1 MNREEVSK
9 RFNALP
15 FDTVIHSDF
24 LNNNLPDK
32 CANLIIAD
40 PPYFEVKGDFDFVW
54 NSFDDY
60 LTDVEK
66 WAIECKRI
74 LADNGTLFWW
84 GDKKKIAYNQII
96 LDKYFNLE
104 NSIVWRKIDS
114 MQYQYYSPD
123 LARTFNTHNERLLMY
138 SNEIERTGLEVIME
152 DFIWAKNP
160 FGIAIKE
167 ARAIQMIKRRDFA
180 NAILINGYKNIDSAM
195 AQISNWELGK
205 NIPTLKDWQTIK
217 DLLKIRKEYE
227 YLRKEYEY
235 LRKEY
240 EDLRK
245 EYEDQRRY
253 FQNDLKLEEV
263 FEFSQQSSITKNFDH
278 DTKKPEKLT
287 RALILTCSR
296 KNDLIVVPFSGSGT
310 EVAMSIKEGRK
321 AIGYDIEKKY
331 VDMSNKRIKTFKDAP
346 SLF

>member
-1 MNREEVSK
+1 MELNK
-9 RFNALP
+9 IYNT
-15 FDTVIHSDF
+15 DW
-24 LNNNLPDK
+24 LNNELPDK
-32 CANLIIAD
+32 SVQLIIAD
-40 PPYFEVKGDFDFVW
+40 PPYYKVKGDFDFIW
-54 NSFDDY
+54 KTFDDY
-60 LTDVEK
+60 LADVEK

-84 GDKKKIAYNQII
+84 GDKKKIAYSQII

-138 SNEIERTGLEVIME
+138 SNEVDMTGLEMINE
-152 DFIWAKNP
+152 QIKPLNP
-160 FGIAIKE
+160 FANYLKEEFKRANVSNREIAKLFPS
-167 ARAIQMIKRRDFA
+167 KTGG
-180 NAILINGYKNIDSAM
+180 LTGCV
-195 AQISNWELGK
+195 SNWLNGDNVITEEQYL
-205 NIPTLKDWQTIK
+205 I
-217 DLLKIRKEYE
+217 IRE
-227 YLRKEYEY
+227 YLNNEY

-240 EDLRK
+240 EDLRKEYEDLRKEYEYLRK

-278 DTKKPEKLT
+278 ETKKPEKLT
-287 RALILTCSR
+287 RALIITCSR
-296 KNDLIVVPFSGSGT
+296 KNDLVVVPFAGSGT
-310 EVAMSIKEGRK
+310 EVAMAIKEGRK

-346 SLF
+346 TLF

>member
-1 MNREEVSK
+1 MNIDTA
-9 RFNALP
+9 NAPNTTETAIGFIPCYQLP
-15 FDTVIHSDF
+15 LDTVIHSDF
-24 LNNNLPDK
+24 LNNTLPDK

-40 PPYFEVKGDFDFVW
+40 PPYFEVKGAFDFVW
-54 NSFDDY
+54 KSFEDY
-60 LTDVEK
+60 LKDVEK

-84 GDKKKIAYNQII
+84 GDKKKIAYSQII

-138 SNEIERTGLEVIME
+138 SNEVDMTGLEMINE
-152 DFIWAKNP
+152 QLKPLNP
-160 FGIAIKE
+160 FANYLREEFKRANVSNREIAQLFPSKTGG
-167 ARAIQMIKRRDFA
+167 
-180 NAILINGYKNIDSAM
+180 LTGCV
-195 AQISNWELGK
+195 SNWLNGDNVITEEQYL
-205 NIPTLKDWQTIK
+205 I
-217 DLLKIRKEYE
+217 IRQ
-227 YLRKEYEY
+227 YLNNEY

-278 DTKKPEKLT
+278 ETKKPEKLT

-296 KNDLIVVPFSGSGT
+296 KNDLVVVPFAGSGT
-310 EVAMSIKEGRK
+310 EMAMSIKEGRK
-321 AIGYDIEKKY
+321 AIGYDITSKY
-331 VDMSNKRIKTFKDAP
+331 VEMSNKRIKTFKDAP
-346 SLF
+346 TLF

>member
-1 MNREEVSK
+1 MQKNKIYHMN
-9 RFNALP
+9 
-15 FDTVIHSDF
+15 F
-24 LNNNLPDK
+24 LENSLPDK
-32 CANLIIAD
+32 CAQLIIAD
-40 PPYFEVKGDFDFVW
+40 PPYFEVKGSFDFIW
-54 NSFDDY
+54 KSFDDY
-60 LTDVEK
+60 LKDVEK

-84 GDKKKIAYNQII
+84 GDKKKIAYSQII

-138 SNEIERTGLEVIME
+138 SNEIERTGLEAIME

-167 ARAIQMIKRRDFA
+167 AREKECIKRRDFA
-180 NAILINGYKNIDSAM
+180 NAILTNGYKNIDSAM

-205 NIPTLKDWQTIK
+205 NIPKKKDWETIK
-217 DLLKIRKEYE
+217 ELLKIRKEYE
-227 YLRKEYEY
+227 DI
-235 LRKEY
+235 RKEY
-240 EDLRK
+240 EDIRK

-253 FQNDLKLEEV
+253 FYNPQKLEEV
-263 FEFSQQSSITKNFDH
+263 LEFSQESSITKNFDH
-278 DTKKPEKLT
+278 ETKKAETLT

-296 KNDLIVVPFSGSGT
+296 KNDLVVVPFAGSGT
-310 EVAMSIKEGRK
+310 ECAMSTKEGRNF
-321 AIGYDIEKKY
+321 IGFDIEQKY
-331 VDMSNKRIKTFKDAP
+331 VEMANKRCFEHLITQTLNF
-346 SLF
+346 